1 MNLSTQNIWLNI
13 DKPIGYSSAK
23 VVAIV
28 KRITG
33 AKKVGHGGTL
43 DPFASGVLPVAINK
57 ATKTAQYISDT
68 DKKYFFRIT
77 WGEFRDTDDIEG
89 KVIESSNIRPNI
101 SDIISILPKMIGQ
114 IKQTPSR
121 FSAIKIDGKRAYN
134 LAREGIEFEMKEREV
149 NIFSAK
155 LISNNK
161 EFADFEISCSK
172 GTYVRSFARDLCKK
186 LQVCGYV
193 SALKR
198 LQVGKFLYSK
208 TISLAKLK
216 SLANYSGSFFDGS
229 MLSLHDVLDFM
240 IEIRLDDL
248 DASRFKNG
256 QIITIDLS
264 SSPNFEV
271 NYSVGS
277 VLSQS
282 CMSKYNSSLHHN
294 QPSNYHLKE
303 GFKKDLESVRDVI
316 DYPSSDLNYDNS
328 ILQSAI
334 LCRVV
339 NNGDL
344 IGIGSLENKLLKPVN
359 VFN

>member
-1 MNLSTQNIWLNI
+1 MTNLSQQNLWLNI

-28 KRITG
+28 KKITG

-43 DPFASGVLPVAINK
+43 DPFASGVLPIALNK
-57 ATKTAQYISDT
+57 ATKAAQYISDAN
-68 DKKYFFRIT
+68 KKYFFRIT

-89 KVIESSNIRPNI
+89 KVTKSSIARPNM
-101 SDIISILPKMIGQ
+101 SDIISVLPKMIGQ

-134 LAREGIEFEMKEREV
+134 LAREGVEFEMKEREV
-149 NIFSAK
+149 NIFLAK
-155 LISNNK
+155 LIINNE

-172 GTYVRSFARDLCKK
+172 GTYVRSFARDLCEK

-193 SALKR
+193 STLKR
-198 LQVGKFLYSK
+198 LQVGKFCYNK
-208 TISLAKLK
+208 RISLAKLK
-216 SLANYSGSFFDGS
+216 SSVNYSGGFFDGS

-256 QIITIDLS
+256 QIIIIEKLVS
-264 SSPNFEV
+264 
-271 NYSVGS
+271 
-277 VLSQS
+277 
-282 CMSKYNSSLHHN
+282 
-294 QPSNYHLKE
+294 
-303 GFKKDLESVRDVI
+303 
-316 DYPSSDLNYDNS
+316 DYPSSDLNYVSKTSQS
-328 ILQSAI
+328 IV
-334 LCRVV
+334 RVV

-344 IGIGSLENKLLKPVN
+344 IGLATLKNSLLKPVN